1 MFQMFGLKKCNST
14 LQSCT
19 PEMVGCFFQEGAG
32 NRAMGR
38 LPVHNTGQS
47 SAQLGEEAAC
57 GKGSCRAGYFM
68 KRGWGEERLTF
79 AETGGAV
86 HS

>member
-1 MFQMFGLKKCNST
+1 
-14 LQSCT
+14 
-19 PEMVGCFFQEGAG
+19 
-32 NRAMGR
+32 MGR

-47 SAQLGEEAAC
+47 SAQLGEEAAR